1 MSIYGQDTG
10 SNLNFEFSGGG
21 SSGGGGGGGSFGSTR
36 PTPKPGSSRFSKYD
50 YTGSSADKEWSV
62 SLGGIVVASDVN
74 SNTSSVN
81 HQLAIDWIN
90 SDWKRRKAMEAGNTT
105 PLGYSSWRRVVDAYR
120 QGLLSY
126 DEAYNI
132 LITQFN
138 YTPNI
143 ARATLGDSSIEDTE
157 FDDDTLT
164 PKPEEEEEE
173 ESTPMTDN
181 ERFLLIGVVVLAG
194 LYGFIKK

>member
-1 MSIYGQDTG
+1 MGILDTYTNSNFGKSDSI
-10 SNLNFEFSGGG
+10 
-21 SSGGGGGGGSFGSTR
+21 GGGGSFGSNR
-36 PTPKPGSSRFSKYD
+36 PTGRGRFSKYD
-50 YTGSSADKEWSV
+50 YTASFADKEWSV

-81 HQLAIDWIN
+81 EQLARDWIN
-90 SDWKRRKAMEAGNTT
+90 SDWKRRKAIEAGNTT

-164 PKPEEEEEE
+164 PKPEEEEEKE
-173 ESTPMTDN
+173 IIPLTDN
-181 ERFLLIGVVVLAG
+181 QRFLIIGIVVTVG

>member
-1 MSIYGQDTG
+1 MGILDTY
-10 SNLNFEFSGGG
+10 NNTQFS
-21 SSGGGGGGGSFGSTR
+21 SVSR
-36 PTPKPGSSRFSKYD
+36 PTGRGRFSKYD
-50 YTGSSADKEWSV
+50 YTASFADKEWSV
-62 SLGGIVVASDVN
+62 SLGGIVVASDIN

-81 HQLAIDWIN
+81 EQLARDWIEN
-90 SDWKRRKAMEAGNTT
+90 EIKRKEAMQTGNTT
-105 PLGYSSWRRVVDAYR
+105 PSGYSSWRRVVDAYR

-143 ARATLGDSSIEDTE
+143 ARATLGASSIEDTE

-164 PKPEEEEEE
+164 PKPEEEEEII
-173 ESTPMTDN
+173 PLTDN
-181 ERFLLIGVVVLAG
+181 QRFLIIGIVVTAG
-194 LYGFIKK
+194 LYGFIKR